1 MKARHV
7 LPLAILPLIIAASAQ
22 DWQHCKPD
30 GSYSFA
36 EVKDSVRRVVTSH
49 IYTGWDEKAFNRSGD
64 LVSLALVQTLTD
76 KEMISPKTLEE
87 VLSILRAAF
96 ACTSRCITAPSDREP
111 RLALLLLEH
120 LHNNASEKMQTNID
134 ETKKFIIQQARRVE

>member
-1 MKARHV
+1 MKARHL

-36 EVKDSVRRVVTSH
+36 EVKDSVRRVATSH
-49 IYTGWDEKAFNRSGD
+49 IYTGFDEKAFNRSGD

-96 ACTSRCITAPSDREP
+96 ACTSRCVTAPSDREP
-111 RLALLLLEH
+111 RIALLLLEH

-134 ETKKFIIQQARRVE
+134 ETKKFIIRQARRVE

>member
-1 MKARHV
+1 MKARHL

-96 ACTSRCITAPSDREP
+96 ACTSRCVTAPSDREP
-111 RLALLLLEH
+111 RIALLLLEH

>member
-1 MKARHV
+1 MKARHL

-64 LVSLALVQTLTD
+64 LVPLALVQTLTD

-96 ACTSRCITAPSDREP
+96 ACTSRCITAPSDCEP

-120 LHNNASEKMQTNID
+120 LHNNASEKMQANID